1 MHVLKSYDKKAFEDL
16 KIDVPSSIGK
26 INLLI
31 LDNYSDFQNSH
42 VKKLFENADNYY
54 PNFNNW
60 YNHKLVKD
68 VVKDSSVCCD
78 YFNNHLYSDEVGGL
92 SDLNFPTGR
101 FVIAASV
108 DENLAGL
115 SVLKK
120 HPSEYKISTFFVDD
134 KYSGFGLGTL
144 LLNCSL
150 SVLRDKGVNITV
162 SEGALDKMVPF
173 LTKNGFKEYKSIV
186 GEYYKNKKETHFV
199 KK

>member
-31 LDNYSDFQNSH
+31 LDSYSDFQNSH

-60 YNHKLVKD
+60 YNHKLIKD
-68 VVKDSSVCCD
+68 VVKDSSVCCN
-78 YFNNHLYSDEVGGL
+78 YFNNHLYSDEVGHL

-150 SVLRDKGVNITV
+150 SVLWDKGVNITV